1 MPSIKI
7 ALICF
12 AAAAALSTAGTAL
25 AADSGNG
32 SGAKLTNCGVEYIYP
47 KTPVR
52 AIVASD
58 PSLENLLALGVEDKI
73 HGVVTSGLAFGSDT
87 PWAAKKAGIKLLESN
102 GGDVS
107 QEALLADE
115 PDFVYSIFSY
125 DFTAQGAASR
135 DTLTSFGIPS
145 YLSPTECAGQEA
157 VQTSSATFETLFS
170 ELTDLADI
178 FDVEA
183 EGDRVVA
190 DLRARLDAAREKAR
204 SLGGVSMLWWYAAT
218 AAPYVGGCCGVPAM
232 LTEAVGG
239 TNVYGD
245 QPTLW
250 PEGSWEVIADRD
262 PDVLILGDLPR
273 GGDGDSVEAKIAFL
287 ESDPV
292 TSAMSAVKNKR
303 YIILPGIDLDPSAR
317 TVFALERLVD
327 ALVAF
332 KAQQQ

>member
-1 MPSIKI
+1 MHSFKI
-7 ALICF
+7 ALTCF
-12 AAAAALSTAGTAL
+12 AAAAALSTVGTTL
-25 AADSGNG
+25 AADTGDGN
-32 SGAKLTNCGVEYIYP
+32 GAKLNNCGVDYVYP
-47 KTPVR
+47 STPEKAV
-52 AIVASD
+52 VFSD
-58 PSLENLLALGVEDKI
+58 PGLENLLAIGVEAKI
-73 HGVVTSGLAFGSDT
+73 YGAATSEVTLNDDT
-87 PWAAKKAGIKLLESN
+87 PWVAKKPSVRQLASD
-102 GGDVS
+102 GGVLS
-107 QEALLADE
+107 QEALLGIE
-115 PDFVYSIFSY
+115 PDFVYSIFRHY
-125 DFTAQGAASR
+125 FTTDGAATR

-145 YLSPTECAGQEA
+145 YLSPTECAGQGA
-157 VQTSSATFETLFS
+157 QTSSATFETLFL

-178 FDVEA
+178 FDVEE
-183 EGDRVVA
+183 EGDMVVA
-190 DLRARLDAAREKAR
+190 DLRARLDAAREKAKAA
-204 SLGGVSMLWWYAAT
+204 GGLSMLWWYAAT

-245 QPTLW
+245 QNALW

-292 TSAMSAVKNKR
+292 TSAMTAVKNKR
-303 YIILPGIDLDPSAR
+303 YIVLPGIDLDPSAR
-317 TVFALERLVD
+317 TVFALERLVN